1 MAGCGEVM
9 GSVLTG
15 LTTPLT
21 ASSKVWREAM
31 LEQKI
36 AAALQFLSELH
47 RVLSLTAPMQI
58 LRSNVVAP

>member
-15 LTTPLT
+15 LTTLLT